1 MARAPIHD
9 RYQAPLMLAFA
20 ESHYRRQVPQ
30 SDSRGSGQQSA
41 IRATSPVSAP
51 GRVAGR
57 REIIAGF
64 RRSLET
70 LVNTIDLASTTDL
83 ESFPMVARSILNY
96 GLPDVTGLT
105 AGSLAV
111 ASLVDDLRQALLR
124 HEPRLI
130 AESLLVERAS
140 RTGYIADETGYDS
153 ERQRMR
159 FEISAELAFSPQPI
173 PVAFH
178 ADLDVA
184 AGKVAIDTA
193 ALAS

>member
-1 MARAPIHD
+1 MARVPTHD

-20 ESHYRRQVPQ
+20 EPHRRRQALEK
-30 SDSRGSGQQSA
+30 DSRQGSEQSPE
-41 IRATSPVSAP
+41 RAKSLVAAP

-70 LVNTIDLASTTDL
+70 LANTIDLASARDL
-83 ESFPMVARSILNY
+83 EPYPMVAGSILNY
-96 GLPDVTGLT
+96 GLPDVTPLT

-111 ASLVDDLRQALLR
+111 ASLVDELRQALLR

-130 AESLLVERAS
+130 AESLLVEQGS
-140 RTGYIADETGYDS
+140 RTGFIADASGFDS
-153 ERQRMR
+153 ERQRLR
-159 FEISAELAFSPQPI
+159 FEISAELAFNPQPI

-193 ALAS
+193 TLVS